1 MSLCRCPHPSS
12 HGDAFTRYTFTYN
25 LRGYFVLTSGTSSPP
40 YAHISWE
47 DAMHALL
54 DNLGKDFATI
64 ADQQRVIH
72 LVFDYHT
79 CQRLRKKW
87 KLLHGPKASKVK
99 VWIEADVKWWSEVNR
114 WGWEVRELKDI
125 KPTKEMAQLLEM
137 IEKDYPR

>member
-1 MSLCRCPHPSS
+1 
-12 HGDAFTRYTFTYN
+12 
-25 LRGYFVLTSGTSSPP
+25 
-40 YAHISWE
+40 
-47 DAMHALL
+47 MHALL

-72 LVFDYHT
+72 LVFDYHN
-79 CQRLRKKW
+79 CQRLWKKW

-137 IEKDYPR
+137 IGKDYPR